1 MTRQPRWTSFVT
13 FAVIL
18 LLFFSY
24 HFSPVTPNT
33 IQMTKNTTT
42 TVATELTGA
51 GATVAGAEL
60 LKGEMGVLS
69 DPNPRGEKPIDAL
82 EIITQLQQTFSME
95 TIQTRSMSVRFVK
108 ACFACYRCC
117 VLNLFG
123 GLCLFVLNQSRFA
136 LIFGWHVKSFF
147 TSAKACVIFINCC
160 VV

>member
-18 LLFFSY
+18 LLFFSS

-42 TVATELTGA
+42 VATELTGA
-51 GATVAGAEL
+51 GATVVGAEV

-95 TIQTRSMSVRFVK
+95 TIQTRSMSVRFVTS
-108 ACFACYRCC
+108 
-117 VLNLFG
+117 LF
-123 GLCLFVLNQSRFA
+123 CLFCLLSLLCVEFVLVVCVCLFWMRTDFA
-136 LIFGWHVKSFF
+136 WCAKNDFNINCLIFVLSDGVH
-147 TSAKACVIFINCC
+147 
-160 VV
+160 